1 MKYTRRA
8 RLRWRFVPCRTIRW
22 MDGSA
27 RGLNVMIRSL
37 SRKGWIVC
45 VIDNLRFFKKGG
57 RIFLSLLASLLC
69 CFVFER
75 GGGEKGLYENF
86 ISQISTNQTMN
97 FFFLRITGKIG
108 DRFD

>member
-1 MKYTRRA
+1 
-8 RLRWRFVPCRTIRW
+8 
-22 MDGSA
+22 
-27 RGLNVMIRSL
+27 MIRSL

-86 ISQISTNQTMN
+86 ISQISTNQTTN
-97 FFFLRITGKIG
+97 FFFLRITGKIE

>member
-1 MKYTRRA
+1 
-8 RLRWRFVPCRTIRW
+8 
-22 MDGSA
+22 
-27 RGLNVMIRSL
+27 MIRSL

-45 VIDNLRFFKKGG
+45 VIDNLRFFKK
-57 RIFLSLLASLLC
+57 RENFSFALTLPASLLC

-97 FFFLRITGKIG
+97 FFFLRITGKIE
-108 DRFD
+108 DHFD